1 MWRRLFVGP
10 VNWQLLA
17 LAVLPTVAI
26 AWAAAHMTRVFLT
39 NVMRGMLRDTI
50 VTTSPLVRAPL
61 RLIWLAT
68 FWLVFAVLIFPA
80 FEVVGLRPRAGVHLV
95 TLSAWTFDSGL
106 RILLILAVA
115 YALIHAV
122 DVAVKR
128 FEHDVNFGTGLDAL
142 ERAKRARTLGGV
154 LTRVTTILVVMTSVL
169 MILREFRVDI
179 SPAVTGAGI
188 VGVALGFGA
197 QTLVRDLIGGFFLI
211 LEDQLR
217 VGDAATVN
225 GIPGLVEAINL
236 RTLVLR
242 DDEGSL
248 HIVPNGAI
256 TTMANRSRDFSN
268 YVMVLP
274 VANGEDIDAVAALAR
289 EIGDE
294 VAADDRFKP
303 FVLGPLEILGI
314 DSFEPVATRLK
325 VKMKCVPQ
333 KHGDVGR
340 EFRWRLVRAL
350 RQRGI
355 HMWSPQRTEAV
366 NIPSEQ

>member
-17 LAVLPTVAI
+17 LAVIPTAAI

-39 NVMRGMLRDTI
+39 NVMRGLLRDT
-50 VTTSPLVRAPL
+50 VATSSPLVRAPL
-61 RLIWLAT
+61 RLIALAT
-68 FWLVFAVLIFPA
+68 FFLIFGVLIFPA
-80 FEVVGLRPRAGVHLV
+80 FEVVGLRPRAGVHLG
-95 TLSAWTFDSGL
+95 TLSAWAFDSGL

-115 YALIHAV
+115 YALTHAV
-122 DVAVKR
+122 KVAVKR

-154 LTRVTTILVVMTSVL
+154 ITRITSTLVVVTSVL

-225 GIPGLVEAINL
+225 GITGSVEAINL

-242 DDEGSL
+242 DEEGSL

-256 TTMANRSRDFSN
+256 STMANRSRDFTN
-268 YVMVLP
+268 YVMLIP
-274 VANGEDIDAVAALAR
+274 MANGEDIDAVTALVR
-289 EIGDE
+289 EVADG

-303 FVLGPLEILGI
+303 FVMGPLEVLGI
-314 DSFEPVATRLK
+314 ESLDPTAVRLK
-325 VKMKCVPQ
+325 VKIKCAPQ
-333 KHGDVGR
+333 KHAEVGR
-340 EFRWRLVRAL
+340 EFRWRLVRAM
-350 RQRGI
+350 RQHGI

-366 NIPSEQ
+366 NIQSEQ

>member
-1 MWRRLFVGP
+1 MGP

-17 LAVLPTVAI
+17 LAVVPTVAL

-50 VTTSPLVRAPL
+50 VTSSPLVRAPL

-68 FWLVFAVLIFPA
+68 FWLVFGVLIFPA
-80 FEVVGLRPRAGVHLV
+80 FEMVGLRPRAGVHLG
-95 TLSAWTFDSGL
+95 TLSAWAFDSGL

-115 YALIHAV
+115 YAITHAV
-122 DVAVKR
+122 NVAVKR

-154 LTRVTTILVVMTSVL
+154 LNRVTTILVVATAVL

-197 QTLVRDLIGGFFLI
+197 QSLVRDLIGGFFLI

-225 GIPGLVEAINL
+225 GITGLVEAINL

-242 DDEGSL
+242 DEEGAL

-256 TTMANRSRDFSN
+256 TTMANRSRDYSN

-274 VANGEDIDAVAALAR
+274 IANGEDIDAVAALAR
-289 EIGDE
+289 E
-294 VAADDRFKP
+294 VADDVARDDRFKP

-314 DSFEPVATRLK
+314 DSFDPAATRVK
-325 VKMKCVPQ
+325 VKIKCAPQ
-333 KHGDVGR
+333 KHADVGR

-350 RQRGI
+350 RQHGI

-366 NIPSEQ
+366 NIQSEQ